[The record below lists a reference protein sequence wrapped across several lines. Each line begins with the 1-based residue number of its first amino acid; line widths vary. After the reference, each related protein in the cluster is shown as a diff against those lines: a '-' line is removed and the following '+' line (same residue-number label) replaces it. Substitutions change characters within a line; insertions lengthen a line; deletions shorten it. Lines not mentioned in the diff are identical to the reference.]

1 MKIEQCHANI
11 LLKIINFDVFQNQHF
26 AFISLMH
33 SISVCNLTIDKMS
46 LMQLEAFTV
55 THTSF
60 AFVWIFSL
68 FVILRSILSEGNV
81 DFNQIIIRF
90 FSVVANN
97 LNRPPNQRWKS
108 IDLHFCALFFVF
120 KAFDKRLYAVF
131 HDFVCRL
138 WQPEIL
144 INVLNHSLNPYK
156 ACPQQRTYNFTSC
169 KASILLNNW
178 HCFIPQYIHPS

>member
-1 MKIEQCHANI
+1 
-11 LLKIINFDVFQNQHF
+11 
-26 AFISLMH
+26 MH

-68 FVILRSILSEGNV
+68 FVILKSILSEGNV
-81 DFNQIIIRF
+81 DFNQIIKRF

-97 LNRPPNQRWKS
+97 LNRPLISDESQSTCTFVPCS
-108 IDLHFCALFFVF
+108 LFLRHLTNDYTRFF
-120 KAFDKRLYAVF
+120 MILYV
-131 HDFVCRL
+131 VL

-156 ACPQQRTYNFTSC
+156 ACPQQRSYNFTSC
-169 KASILLNNW
+169 KAPILLNNW